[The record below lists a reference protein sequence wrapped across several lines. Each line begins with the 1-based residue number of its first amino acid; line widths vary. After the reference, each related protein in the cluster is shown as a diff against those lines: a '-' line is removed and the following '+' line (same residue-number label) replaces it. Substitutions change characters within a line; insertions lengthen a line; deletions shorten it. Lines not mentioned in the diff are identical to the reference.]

1 MEINYEN
8 TQECEDLDK
17 KLVLLED
24 ENDKLRYSIDDLE
37 NKLRRAESQIIS
49 MKLALSYSDSFAMRR
64 DTEMREEIER
74 LKKTITEKVE
84 KKKRKE
90 SILTVEISK
99 KSEYIDDLVTKI
111 QTLYQ
116 KAEYYKEDLFK
127 YQDEYSKTKELLE
140 IEKVHK
146 EMIRKNNEESNKNLA
161 ELQDSFRT
169 LHEGIEEYKIQKE
182 LEIKEIKRK
191 AAESFVI
198 NSENIRESKKKEF
211 DKFTRVQTEKLE
223 NIIKSSNM
231 LVQSQKSSSENRIE
245 SITRTYE
252 SRIASFI
259 QEASYEEALH
269 HSEVICLKNYI
280 SCLTKESED
289 MLKKNAYFMDKA
301 HVKEEEA
308 EHSNYLFKEITA
320 QENEKVLESVLN
332 FQRCMVEME
341 NLKLNYEESKKTM
354 IAEYEKMVRLNIQYK
369 DEEIRKLNEHYEEQI
384 EKLKRI
390 IEEERDKKVTSYE
403 TQIEVLLGQIGEFEE
418 NKSKMEFDL
427 LQRIN
432 SLTDEMENVR

>member
-280 SCLTKESED
+280 SCLTKE
-289 MLKKNAYFMDKA
+289 
-301 HVKEEEA
+301 
-308 EHSNYLFKEITA
+308 
-320 QENEKVLESVLN
+320 
-332 FQRCMVEME
+332 
-341 NLKLNYEESKKTM
+341 NL
-354 IAEYEKMVRLNIQYK
+354 
-369 DEEIRKLNEHYEEQI
+369 IRKRL
-384 EKLKRI
+384 
-390 IEEERDKKVTSYE
+390 
-403 TQIEVLLGQIGEFEE
+403 
-418 NKSKMEFDL
+418 
-427 LQRIN
+427 
-432 SLTDEMENVR
+432 